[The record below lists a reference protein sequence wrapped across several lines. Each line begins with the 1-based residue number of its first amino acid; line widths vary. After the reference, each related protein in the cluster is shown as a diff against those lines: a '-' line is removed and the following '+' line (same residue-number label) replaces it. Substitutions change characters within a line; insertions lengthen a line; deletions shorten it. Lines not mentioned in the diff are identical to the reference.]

1 VTWKNAA
8 DNSEWNFE
16 QDTVKGN
23 TFIYAEWKA
32 VEKPKFY
39 TVTFDYRGDMP
50 VEFVSVRHGEKLIA
64 PQNPVREG
72 YNFVTW
78 KNAAD
83 GNVWDFDRD
92 SVLFDTVL
100 YAVWEELPRF
110 TVVYRYVNDKDDV
123 RWFKTTKGGK
133 LEAPA
138 APVKDGYVF
147 IGWRNNKTNLK
158 WDFDTDVVNDNLL
171 LVAEWEKAP
180 AKEFMV
186 TVYFDGMYNWVT
198 TTSDKVWTAEELVT
212 VIYGG
217 MVDGEE
223 FLASNDVVWKLNGKE
238 FEFGPEGYKFSE
250 NDGISG
256 TVVRN
261 EEEI

>member
-1 VTWKNAA
+1 
-8 DNSEWNFE
+8 
-16 QDTVKGN
+16 
-23 TFIYAEWKA
+23 
-32 VEKPKFY
+32 
-39 TVTFDYRGDMP
+39 M
-50 VEFVSVRHGEKLIA
+50 
-64 PQNPVREG
+64 
-72 YNFVTW
+72 
-78 KNAAD
+78 
-83 GNVWDFDRD
+83 
-92 SVLFDTVL
+92 
-100 YAVWEELPRF
+100 
-110 TVVYRYVNDKDDV
+110 
-123 RWFKTTKGGK
+123 
-133 LEAPA
+133 
-138 APVKDGYVF
+138 
-147 IGWRNNKTNLK
+147 
-158 WDFDTDVVNDNLL
+158 NDNLL